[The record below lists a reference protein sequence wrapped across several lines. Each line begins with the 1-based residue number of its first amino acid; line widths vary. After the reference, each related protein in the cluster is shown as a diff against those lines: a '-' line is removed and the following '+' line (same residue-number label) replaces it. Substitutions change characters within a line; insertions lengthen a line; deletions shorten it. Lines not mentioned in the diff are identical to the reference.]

1 MKVTTII
8 GAHTISAINAPTK
21 PIGRFTQ
28 LIYKLFIIENQV
40 AEPQLIIDNY
50 FVAPDDIAAQYCF
63 FYNFVRNLEFFELEI
78 LVEEI

>member
-1 MKVTTII
+1 M
-8 GAHTISAINAPTK
+8 
-21 PIGRFTQ
+21 
-28 LIYKLFIIENQV
+28 

-78 LVEEI
+78 LVEEILTNRIQRCKFIYNLCLGED